1 MKFKKASLSD
11 LEILVSTRV
20 NVLRSANQLDLSVD
34 MKEVEKSSRLYY
46 QEALASDN
54 HTAFL
59 IYNDDDN
66 VIGAGAVSYYQVMPT
81 YHNLSG
87 KKAYIMNM
95 YVAPEHRRK
104 GIATKLLDLLIA
116 DSKERGIDHIT
127 LETTQMGRKL
137 YENYGF
143 CQMQDEM
150 EYTMI
155 SED

>member
-1 MKFKKASLSD
+1 MKFKKVSLSD

-59 IYNDDDN
+59 VYNDDDN

-81 YHNLSG
+81 YHNPSG

-127 LETTQMGRKL
+127 LEATQMGRKF

-143 CQMQDEM
+143 CQMSDEM
-150 EYTMI
+150 QYCNK
-155 SED
+155 D

>member
-59 IYNDDDN
+59 VYNDDDN

-81 YHNLSG
+81 YHNPSG

-95 YVAPEHRRK
+95 YIAPEHRRK

-127 LETTQMGRKL
+127 LEATQMGRKL

>member
-59 IYNDDDN
+59 VYNADDN

-81 YHNLSG
+81 YHNPSG

-127 LETTQMGRKL
+127 LEATQMGRKL

>member
-59 IYNDDDN
+59 VYNADDN

-81 YHNLSG
+81 YHNPSG

-116 DSKERGIDHIT
+116 DSKIRGIDLIMLVASH
-127 LETTQMGRKL
+127 L
-137 YENYGF
+137 
-143 CQMQDEM
+143 
-150 EYTMI
+150 
-155 SED
+155 

>member
-34 MKEVEKSSRLYY
+34 MKVVEKSSRLYY

-59 IYNDDDN
+59 VYNADDN
-66 VIGAGAVSYYQVMPT
+66 VIGASAVSYYQVMPT
-81 YHNLSG
+81 YHNPSG

-104 GIATKLLDLLIA
+104 GIATELLDLLIA

-127 LETTQMGRKL
+127 LEATQMGRKL

-143 CQMQDEM
+143 CQMSDEM
-150 EYTMI
+150 QYYNK
-155 SED
+155 D

>member
-59 IYNDDDN
+59 VYNDDDN

-81 YHNLSG
+81 YHNPSG

-116 DSKERGIDHIT
+116 DSKERCI
-127 LETTQMGRKL
+127 Q
-137 YENYGF
+137 
-143 CQMQDEM
+143 
-150 EYTMI
+150 
-155 SED
+155 

>member
-34 MKEVEKSSRLYY
+34 MKVVEKSSRLYY

-59 IYNDDDN
+59 VYNADDN
-66 VIGAGAVSYYQVMPT
+66 VIGASAVSYYQVMPT
-81 YHNLSG
+81 YHNPSG

-127 LETTQMGRKL
+127 LEATQIGRKL

-143 CQMQDEM
+143 YQMQDEM
-150 EYTMI
+150 QYYNK
-155 SED
+155 D

>member
-59 IYNDDDN
+59 VYNADDN

-81 YHNLSG
+81 YHNPSG

-116 DSKERGIDHIT
+116 DSKERGIDYIT
-127 LETTQMGRKL
+127 LEATQMGRKL

-143 CQMQDEM
+143 SQMSDEVQ
-150 EYTMI
+150 YCNK
-155 SED
+155 D

>member
-1 MKFKKASLSD
+1 MNFKQASLSD
-11 LEILVSTRV
+11 LEILVSTRID
-20 NVLRSANQLDLSVD
+20 VLRSANQLDLSVNLN
-34 MKEVEKSSRLYY
+34 EVEEFSRLYY

-59 IYNDDDN
+59 VYDDDNN

-81 YHNLSG
+81 YHNPSG

-116 DSKERGIDHIT
+116 DSKERGIHHIT
-127 LETTQMGRKL
+127 LEATQMGRKL

-143 CQMQDEM
+143 RQMADEM
-150 EYTMI
+150 EYVTNN
-155 SED
+155 

>member
-59 IYNDDDN
+59 VYNADDS

-81 YHNLSG
+81 YHNPSG

-127 LETTQMGRKL
+127 LEATQMGRKL

-143 CQMQDEM
+143 SQMQDEM
-150 EYTMI
+150 EYVI
-155 SED
+155 HS